1 MDKYSSTYEGLAK
14 EAEGYEKLCGS
25 EIDPR
30 FMDLQIRTLIASNKY
45 FLAEKDVF
53 MNFIQTILLD
63 YKLKD
68 ITKINYIVK
77 TKDKEEKTPYIF
89 VEIDTT
95 NFTIVFLEK
104 DKEKLN
110 AEVFDKYNYVV
121 LHQQNIYGEI
131 KTKLYS
137 APNKELLI
145 DELYINISFN
155 RMHSK
160 VIIPLEKFNL

>member
-14 EAEGYEKLCGS
+14 EAEGYEKLCDS

-30 FMDLQIRTLIASNKY
+30 FINLQIGALLASNKY

-68 ITKINYIVK
+68 ITKINYIIK
-77 TKDKEEKTPYIF
+77 TKNKEEKTPYIF

-95 NFTIVFLEK
+95 NFTIVFLKK
-104 DKEKLN
+104 DEEKLDT
-110 AEVFDKYNYVV
+110 EVFDKYNYVV

-155 RMHSK
+155 RMYGK
-160 VIIPLEKFNL
+160 VIIPLEKFDL